1 MGTDRTSDI
10 AGDLDA
16 ASFKMTCILEEG
28 TLTVGTGY
36 NPSGQ
41 KVTTVTPAA
50 PIVVDDLV
58 YLIAG
63 TKNLCVECGDKPVVA
78 KLAAGTFYAGRVTST
93 PQWKVMPAASKTFTD
108 CDDADWAAILAGN
121 WYRMAS
127 VEFFGVTG
135 AFKGTVTADGSN
147 EVAVGAIGDL
157 KWDVSLGTFAP
168 AASGGKGLLPM
179 HYVPAGVNLDTYSI
193 MIGVLA
199 TSIVAQ
205 A

>member
-1 MGTDRTSDI
+1 MVNDYTSDI

-16 ASFKMTCILEEG
+16 AQFKMTCILEEG
-28 TLTVGTGY
+28 ALTVSDGY
-36 NPSGQ
+36 NTQGE
-41 KVTTVTPAA
+41 KVTIVTPAA
-50 PIVVDDLV
+50 PIVVGDLV

-63 TKNLCVECGDKPVVA
+63 VKNLYVETGGKPVVA
-78 KLAAGTFYAGRVTST
+78 KLAAGTFYVGRVTST
-93 PQWKVMPAASKTFTD
+93 PQWKNTPAATKAFTD
-108 CDDADWAAILAGN
+108 CDNADWAAILAGDY
-121 WYRMAS
+121 YRMAS

-135 AFKGTVTADGSN
+135 AFEGTVTADASN
-147 EVAVGAIGDL
+147 EVAIGALIDL

-179 HYVPAGVNLDTYSI
+179 HYVPTGSSGDTYSI

>member
-1 MGTDRTSDI
+1 MTDNTSDI

-16 ASFKMTCILEEG
+16 ATFKMTCILEEG
-28 TLTVGTGY
+28 ALTVGDGY
-36 NPSGQ
+36 NTQGE

-50 PIVVDDLV
+50 PVIVGDLV

-93 PQWKVMPAASKTFTD
+93 PQWKSTPAASMAFTN
-108 CDDADWAAILAGN
+108 CDNADWAAILAGEY
-121 WYRMAS
+121 YRIAS

-135 AFKGTVTADGSN
+135 AFKGTVTTIDTH
-147 EVAVGAIGDL
+147 EVAVGAIADL
-157 KWDVSLGTFAP
+157 KWDVSDGTFAP
-168 AASGGKGLLPM
+168 AANGGTGLLPM
-179 HYVPAGVNLDTYSI
+179 HYVPAGAGNTYSI

-199 TSIVAQ
+199 TSIVAIS
-205 A
+205 